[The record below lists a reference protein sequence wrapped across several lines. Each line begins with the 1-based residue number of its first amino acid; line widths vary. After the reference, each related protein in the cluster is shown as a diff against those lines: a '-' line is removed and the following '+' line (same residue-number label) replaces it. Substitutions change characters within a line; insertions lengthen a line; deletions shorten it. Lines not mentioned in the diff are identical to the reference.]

1 MADTDTIINSEQGKS
16 IGRLEKKARQT
27 LAKLGLKKVEGIQRV
42 VMRRPGNVGFCAYIN
57 VVALLTALRMCHFG
71 LHILQVLFVVS
82 NPEVFRAPGS
92 DCYIVFGEVCLRALT
107 YAARCTYDTS
117 FQAQLNDQS
126 GGAFSTQA
134 MAAAQA
140 AHARQEAEAARK
152 ARAGGDSAPSDA
164 PKAGVDPNEVF
175 AGVGEEK
182 QAEGA
187 DDDNADI
194 GDLDESDID
203 TVMKQSN
210 VSRGKAISVLKKH
223 DGDIVNAIMEAAA
236 GQQ

>member
-42 VMRRPGNVGFCAYIN
+42 VMRRPGNV
-57 VVALLTALRMCHFG
+57 
-71 LHILQVLFVVS
+71 LFVVS

-92 DCYIVFGEVCLRALT
+92 DCYIVFGE
-107 YAARCTYDTS
+107 
-117 FQAQLNDQS
+117 AQLNDQS

-175 AGVGEEK
+175 AGVG
-182 QAEGA
+182 G
-187 DDDNADI
+187 
-194 GDLDESDID
+194 
-203 TVMKQSN
+203 
-210 VSRGKAISVLKKH
+210 
-223 DGDIVNAIMEAAA
+223 EAS
-236 GQQ
+236 

>member
-1 MADTDTIINSEQGKS
+1 MGLRVTAINTMADTDTIINSEQGKS

-42 VMRRPGNVGFCAYIN
+42 VMRRPGNV
-57 VVALLTALRMCHFG
+57 
-71 LHILQVLFVVS
+71 LFVVS

-92 DCYIVFGEVCLRALT
+92 DCYIVFGE
-107 YAARCTYDTS
+107 
-117 FQAQLNDQS
+117 AQLNDQS

>member
-1 MADTDTIINSEQGKS
+1 MYRD
-16 IGRLEKKARQT
+16 
-27 LAKLGLKKVEGIQRV
+27 
-42 VMRRPGNVGFCAYIN
+42 
-57 VVALLTALRMCHFG
+57 
-71 LHILQVLFVVS
+71 
-82 NPEVFRAPGS
+82 
-92 DCYIVFGEVCLRALT
+92 
-107 YAARCTYDTS
+107 
-117 FQAQLNDQS
+117 QAQLNDQS

-152 ARAGGDSAPSDA
+152 ARAGGDASSSDA

-187 DDDNADI
+187 VDDNAEA

-203 TVMKQSN
+203 TVMKQGN
-210 VSRGKAISVLKKH
+210 VSRGKAINVLKQH
-223 DGDIVNAIMEAAA
+223 DGDIVNAIMEATA
-236 GQQ
+236 GK

>member
-42 VMRRPGNVGFCAYIN
+42 VMRRPGNV
-57 VVALLTALRMCHFG
+57 
-71 LHILQVLFVVS
+71 LFVVS

-92 DCYIVFGEVCLRALT
+92 DCYIVFGE
-107 YAARCTYDTS
+107 
-117 FQAQLNDQS
+117 AQLNDQS